1 MASSRISPLFRRQC
15 TLVFLRKL
23 QLDNSKVTSGPY
35 PQLESNDRV
44 IQFYKDHFRQFVA
57 ELRSAFGS
65 GPPDPEDVAQQ
76 AFEKLLRH
84 DDPSSPIRNV
94 KAYIWQVARNIIISD
109 LRRQQT
115 TRQRD
120 QDYSAHHF
128 DDGGYL
134 LSPERVL
141 ESRQQIK
148 RAELKLAAMPPQRR
162 KAFVLVRFENMT
174 QLEAARQ
181 LGISRPAVTKHIAKA
196 TKELLEALLNDDAG

>member
-1 MASSRISPLFRRQC
+1 M
-15 TLVFLRKL
+15 
-23 QLDNSKVTSGPY
+23 TSVPEH
-35 PQLESNDRV
+35 QHESNERV
-44 IQFYKDHFRQFVA
+44 VQFYRDNFHRFVA
-57 ELRSAFGS
+57 ELRSMFGS

-76 AFEKLLRH
+76 AFEKLLKH
-84 DDPSSPIRNV
+84 NDPSNPIRNV
-94 KAYIWQVARNIIISD
+94 NAYIWLIARNIIVSD
-109 LRRQQT
+109 LRKQKT

-128 DDGGYL
+128 DDRGYL

-141 ESRQQIK
+141 ESREQIK
-148 RAELKLAAMPPQRR
+148 RAEMTLTAMPPQRR

-196 TKELLEALLNDDAG
+196 TKELLEALLSDNAK